1 MERNDNSS
9 RLNDVGAVMPATPVG
24 QENEP
29 TPKFTSKKRKLLC
42 VGVLFL
48 LVASVPI
55 YCFLGSF
62 EDEALPRTPY
72 FYISRDGVLFD
83 LSTFDPVIVRMAVT
97 NSADARQ
104 GGFSSFNMP
113 VLKNAVTASGVF
125 VTMLEKRERQAVG
138 EAQREKLSDEAL
150 SDDMLR
156 GDSSPPMTTYTTFS
170 IETRDGAS
178 EEVVSSE
185 KLFEC
190 ETVSAQGSK
199 SFVETLCILS
209 EDKLLFRKGSFEGNC
224 GERKEDYFWYVKSN
238 EQWTEIPLDF
248 GFQGNVRVEGFEILR
263 EKQSILFLLISEI
276 ERKAYVSSYNY
287 QSFSI
292 EKTIELPS
300 DHWPM
305 DAEIRVLSGARHF
318 SVSHTVREEKTESRT
333 LYSTVFSTQDLTK
346 VKEITVPDF
355 KKHICGDRVVIS
367 PDLRYV
373 AYGMRDLYLYDVEL
387 QQEFRLRSYLSTF
400 FQRLFSDAYR
410 KISNPDHERRSPA
423 FAMQFSVM
431 YSAGFSKD
439 SRFLFAS
446 DLLGNVYQWDVQ
458 NKKRAR
464 KITNSKY

>member
-1 MERNDNSS
+1 
-9 RLNDVGAVMPATPVG
+9 
-24 QENEP
+24 
-29 TPKFTSKKRKLLC
+29 
-42 VGVLFL
+42 
-48 LVASVPI
+48 
-55 YCFLGSF
+55 
-62 EDEALPRTPY
+62 
-72 FYISRDGVLFD
+72 
-83 LSTFDPVIVRMAVT
+83 MAVT

-373 AYGMRDLYLYDVEL
+373 AYGMRDLYLYDAEL

-400 FQRLFSDAYR
+400 FQRLFQTPIEKYPTPTMNAGLPHSLCSSLLCTR
-410 KISNPDHERRSPA
+410 QA
-423 FAMQFSVM
+423 FPKTRAC
-431 YSAGFSKD
+431 
-439 SRFLFAS
+439 SRQTS
-446 DLLGNVYQWDVQ
+446 
-458 NKKRAR
+458 
-464 KITNSKY
+464 